1 MTDTHVRSASP
12 TNQLRR
18 KHGQEHECFTFAP
31 SQICLAPGSTYADAQ
46 QAGADYLL
54 SLDPDRLLAP
64 YRREAGLPHQDSPYP
79 NWESMGLDGH
89 MGGHYLSGLAAYWQT
104 LLDHRFLTRATY
116 MLTVLRECQRASGD
130 GFLGGMPHSA
140 ELFRS
145 LRKGHIQA
153 QSFDLQGAWVPL
165 YNLHKLMAGLLDCW
179 QAFQIPEN
187 NSQAADAS
195 AMAHE
200 IVLQLADWWCNLADA
215 IAGQD
220 FQTMLSC
227 EYGGLNDVFAR
238 LYQLTGRERY
248 LRQARRLTDR
258 AFFEPLAG
266 GKDRLTGLHAN
277 TQIPK
282 VLGYERLFEITG
294 EKTYRRAVDTFWHGV
309 VDRRTV
315 SIGAHSVSE
324 HFNPP
329 DDFSAMVTSRE
340 GLETCNSCNMAKLA
354 LSLYRRTGQAR
365 YLDFYER
372 VLVNHLV
379 STVGIHEHGFVYFTP
394 MRPRHYRVY
403 SSAQRSFWCCVGT
416 GLENHARYNSM
427 IFERQPGNEPGSKS
441 ESLVVNLFIPAVLDW
456 SARGLRVGLSY
467 APGPGTA
474 NLGRLDLEGPP
485 EEQQTVD
492 LYLRHPWWLEDARY
506 RVMQGQ
512 QAQLTVEPTRS
523 ASNNSPCFDHLR
535 LTWTGQATL
544 EVAHRVRVT
553 AEPLPDGSDWI
564 SLLRGVKVMAARSD
578 DADLEGLKADD
589 SRAGHI
595 AAGPLRPLGDLPL
608 LLGEPKD
615 FLLPH
620 PQDDGAI
627 EVAVARPHAPAREA
641 EGDPKWTDSRLL
653 LVPFTSIE
661 ASRYSVYLPWAQDWD
676 KDRVHRILKNIDVQE
691 QAHERQICDQVKC
704 GSQQSEIDHEYQGR
718 NDRQELIEG
727 ANTRRALTGGCFSY
741 RLHDATGKAR
751 MLEVAMRSQNSTAR
765 YSLRAEG
772 LELGQPVRSHEHGT
786 VLDRYPLNEQGL
798 NALPDRSV
806 RVRIQAGNE
815 CPTPD
820 MLTLA
825 LIRG

>member
-1 MTDTHVRSASP
+1 MTVARYQSASP
-12 TNQLRR
+12 ENQLRR
-18 KHGQEHECFTFAP
+18 NHEQDHECLTFAP
-31 SQICLAPGSTYADAQ
+31 SQVCLTPGSIYADAQ
-46 QAGADYLL
+46 LAGANYLL

-64 YRREAGLPHQDSPYP
+64 YRREACLSAQASPYP

-104 LLDHRFLTRATY
+104 LRDRRFLVRAAH
-116 MLTVLRECQRASGD
+116 MLTGLRECQQASGD

-153 QSFDLQGAWVPL
+153 QSFDLQGEWVPL

-179 QAFQIPEN
+179 QAFQAPEN
-187 NSQAADAS
+187 VGQAAGAS
-195 AMAHE
+195 AMAHAM
-200 IVLQLADWWCNLADA
+200 VLQLADWWCNLADT
-215 IAGQD
+215 IDERD

-227 EYGGLNDVFAR
+227 EYGGLNEVFAR
-238 LYQLTGRERY
+238 LCQLTGSDRY
-248 LRQARRLTDR
+248 LSQARRLTDQ
-258 AFFEPLAG
+258 AFFGPLAAG
-266 GKDRLTGLHAN
+266 QDRLTGLHAN

-294 EKTYRRAVDTFWHGV
+294 EKTYSRAVDTFWHGV
-309 VDRRTV
+309 ADRRTV
-315 SIGAHSVSE
+315 SLGAHSVSE

-329 DDFSAMVTSRE
+329 DDFSDMVTSRE

-354 LSLYRRTGQAR
+354 LLLYDRTGQAR

-416 GLENHARYNSM
+416 GLENHARYGAM
-427 IFERQPGNEPGSKS
+427 IFERRPGKETGQQAD
-441 ESLVVNLFIPAVLDW
+441 SLAVNLFIPASLNW
-456 SARGLRVGLSY
+456 SARGLRVSLAY
-467 APGPGTA
+467 APGPGTT
-474 NLGRLDLEGPP
+474 NLGHLDLEVDK
-485 EEQQTVD
+485 ESQQTLD
-492 LYLRHPWWLEDARY
+492 LCMRHPWWLEDADY
-506 RVMQGQ
+506 RVVQGQ
-512 QAQLTVEPTRS
+512 ASMTVEPARS
-523 ASNNSPCFDHLR
+523 GSDGRSRFDRLH
-535 LTWTGQATL
+535 LTWTGRMRL
-544 EVAHRVRVT
+544 EINHRVRVT

-564 SLLRGVKVMAARSD
+564 SLLRGIKVMAARSD
-578 DADLEGLKADD
+578 DADLTGLKADD

-595 AAGPLRPLGDLPL
+595 ASGPLRPLGDLPVL
-608 LLGEPKD
+608 QGEPQD
-615 FLLPH
+615 FLLSH

-627 EVAVARPHAPAREA
+627 EVAVARPAPAVREA
-641 EGDPKWTDSRLL
+641 DGKPRWTDSHLS

-676 KDRVHRILKNIDVQE
+676 KDRVHRALEDIDAQE
-691 QAHERQICDQVKC
+691 QAHELQVCDQVDC

-718 NDRQELIEG
+718 YDRQELIEG
-727 ANTRRALTGGCFSY
+727 TNTRRALAGGCFSY
-741 RLHDATGKAR
+741 RLRDATGTAK
-751 MLEVAMRSQNSTAR
+751 MLEVAMRDQGSAAP

-772 LELGQPVRSHEHGT
+772 LELGQPVRNRENGMIQ
-786 VLDRYPLNEQGL
+786 DRYPLAGRGL
-798 NALPDRSV
+798 DALPERSV
-806 RVRIQAGNE
+806 RVEVQAEADG
-815 CPTPD
+815 PTPD
-820 MLTLA
+820 LLALA